1 MVARPHH
8 PLRILPSRLSEAT
21 LGLVRNIH
29 YTLYREGADY
39 VAQCLD
45 YEVSSFGHSKEEAL
59 RMLKEAVELYLD
71 DEELAEPGLEI
82 SDLSVGE
89 LQIA

>member
-1 MVARPHH
+1 M
-8 PLRILPSRLSEAT
+8 
-21 LGLVRNIH
+21 RNIH
-29 YTLYREGADY
+29 YTLYREGTDY

-45 YEVSSFGHSKEEAL
+45 YEVSSFGRSKEEAL

-71 DEELAEPGLEI
+71 DEELAEPGLDI